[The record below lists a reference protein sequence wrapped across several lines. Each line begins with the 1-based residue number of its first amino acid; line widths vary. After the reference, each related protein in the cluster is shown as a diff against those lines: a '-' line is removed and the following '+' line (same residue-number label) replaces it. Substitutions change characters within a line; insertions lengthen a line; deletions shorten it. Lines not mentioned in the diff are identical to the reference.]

1 MPSDFGPDTVP
12 SLTPA
17 APLSAL
23 GLTGRSRPCGV
34 NKTDIETLH
43 TPFGVCPNSFPL
55 TRADHRA
62 SQGAQADTAQM
73 AHLPDLSLKKV
84 ARLKDVRVA
93 LPYTPSMAYVH
104 ANETGDIS
112 LPPAIN
118 NGRLRVLTAIQ
129 VKFLHDTVDSSL
141 VLISL
146 TTSASPLKSS
156 PYCLHLAVCK
166 PMAAVSTLHH
176 VGESTTPSLRATPI
190 TMPPA
195 AISS

>member
-1 MPSDFGPDTVP
+1 MVRHYSNDEDVGFIDYPVG
-12 SLTPA
+12 
-17 APLSAL
+17 
-23 GLTGRSRPCGV
+23 GRSRGSA
-34 NKTDIETLH
+34 TH
-43 TPFGVCPNSFPL
+43 TP
-55 TRADHRA
+55 
-62 SQGAQADTAQM
+62 Q
-73 AHLPDLSLKKV
+73 
-84 ARLKDVRVA
+84 
-93 LPYTPSMAYVH
+93 
-104 ANETGDIS
+104 TGDIS

-118 NGRLRVLTAIQ
+118 NGRPRVLTAIQ

-146 TTSASPLKSS
+146 TASASLLKSS